1 MSGAD
6 ICKEALVEVRN
17 LVKRYNTKYNEEVAY
32 LICTV
37 HDAIDAEVRED
48 LAELFSK
55 EMCKVMIDV
64 GNKYVK
70 NVEMDVDPTITKTWT
85 K

>member
-1 MSGAD
+1 MTGAD

-17 LVKRYNTKYNEEVAY
+17 LIIKYNKFYNSEVAY

-37 HDAIDAEVRED
+37 HDAIDVEVRED
-48 LAELFSK
+48 LAEKFAE
-55 EMCKVMIDV
+55 EMSQIMIDC
-64 GNKYVK
+64 GNKYVSK
-70 NVEMDVDPTITKTWT
+70 VKMEVDTTITKVWQ